1 MGEGSEGRRLILL
14 PPRRRFIRLIS
25 CLIPLVLI
33 VVTVETEQLPVAPV
47 GRIIVVVVVFVMD
60 RELVQLLAVKFTP
73 AVRTDPWKQL
83 KCAFP
88 KIVVALRLVAPCHA
102 SLRGEGHSSQG
113 YFTASLKGTPAID
126 AQ

>member
-1 MGEGSEGRRLILL
+1 M
-14 PPRRRFIRLIS
+14 
-25 CLIPLVLI
+25 I
-33 VVTVETEQLPVAPV
+33 VVL
-47 GRIIVVVVVFVMD
+47 VMD
-60 RELVQLLAVKFTP
+60 REQTYLLAVEFTP

-113 YFTASLKGTPAID
+113 YFTASLKGTPAT
-126 AQ
+126 AAT